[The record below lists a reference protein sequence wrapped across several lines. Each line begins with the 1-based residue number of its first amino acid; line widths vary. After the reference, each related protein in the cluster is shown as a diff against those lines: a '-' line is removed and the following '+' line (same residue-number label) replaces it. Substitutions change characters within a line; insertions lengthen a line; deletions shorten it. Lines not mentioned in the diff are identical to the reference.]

1 MPMEALMSYTKKY
14 LSKVNFKSIHNR
26 GKGSDGAYLTF
37 NPTSP
42 ATMLDVGCRKP
53 QFLVLMFGVAYIT

>member
-26 GKGSDGAYLTF
+26 GKGSDGAY
-37 NPTSP
+37 PTSP